1 MTTYADDF
9 HSGSKVYNVAGLDRL
24 ILRLGHLL
32 DVLAN
37 AGLNINAL
45 KSAVLYHF
53 KGTFVRTWLKTH
65 RSQQRTVISFDSGLR
80 VAPFT
85 SFPVVSTHTY
95 LGTRVS
101 IRTPGPKRCN
111 TVCSWLSWN
120 ARLRPL
126 VCSKRGLFLQD
137 RVRIW
142 RSSVPATLL
151 YGLASGLP
159 VGGLVTIRA

>member
-1 MTTYADDF
+1 M
-9 HSGSKVYNVAGLDRL
+9 YNVAGLDRL

-32 DVLAN
+32 GAEHQCIEVRCTVPLQGHFCAHLAEN
-37 AGLNINAL
+37 PPQSTKDGDLFRL
-45 KSAVLYHF
+45 
-53 KGTFVRTWLKTH
+53 RTP
-65 RSQQRTVISFDSGLR
+65 SG
-80 VAPFT
+80 AFYE
-85 SFPVVSTHTY
+85 FPVVSTHTY